1 MKTEHRICVKKM
13 KKPFVK
19 YMNLKLNSKKF
30 MLVSVLFI
38 IFYSLSSLNVHQDT
52 NSSRKL
58 SSKTQGTDL
67 FLNKINQDRLG
78 RLFSKLA
85 LVEENY
91 FSSEN
96 LSEKLGLISFKQI
109 KEIKEKNSSEL
120 EKNDYKKFSY
130 EIKEFLYI
138 DPNYGNIRPSE
149 KFIDYLKNKSEFFS
163 YKKPR
168 IQFRQDP
175 IQTVSR
181 FYSRMQ
187 ARYSIF

>member
-1 MKTEHRICVKKM
+1 
-13 KKPFVK
+13 
-19 YMNLKLNSKKF
+19 MNFKLNSKKF

-38 IFYSLSSLNVHQDT
+38 VFYSLSSLNVHQDA
-52 NSSRKL
+52 NSNRKL
-58 SSKTQGTDL
+58 SSKTQGSGL
-67 FLNKINQDRLG
+67 FLNKINQHRLG

-85 LVEENY
+85 LVEKNY

-96 LSEKLGLISFKQI
+96 LNEKLGLISFKQI
-109 KEIKEKNSSEL
+109 REIKEKNSSEL

-130 EIKEFLYI
+130 EIKEFLNI
-138 DPNYGNIRPSE
+138 DQSNGNIRPSE

-175 IQTVSR
+175 IQTVIR
-181 FYSRMQ
+181 CF
-187 ARYSIF
+187 I